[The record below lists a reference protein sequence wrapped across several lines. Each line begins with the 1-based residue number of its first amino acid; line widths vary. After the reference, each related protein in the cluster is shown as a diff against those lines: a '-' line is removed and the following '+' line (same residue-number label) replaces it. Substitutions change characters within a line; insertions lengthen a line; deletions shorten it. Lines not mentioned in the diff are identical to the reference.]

1 MRGTSALLAGVYGP
15 GVIVFQ
21 GRLMR
26 APQNVS
32 WAVYLMAVRGH
43 ATAVRAVCER
53 GEWEAMERAQPCRHT
68 LIQSGIATEGEAER
82 FARVG
87 AAAAA
92 AASTAT
98 A

>member
-1 MRGTSALLAGVYGP
+1 MRVRENESWVVY
-15 GVIVFQ
+15 
-21 GRLMR
+21 M
-26 APQNVS
+26 
-32 WAVYLMAVRGH
+32 MAVRGH
-43 ATAVRAVCER
+43 ATGVRAVCER
-53 GEWEAMERAQPCRHT
+53 GEWEAMERAQPWRHT

-82 FARVG
+82 SARVG